1 MKSTPNAAQT
11 KAHKDAAGQKQIGL
25 QRQLHMESMFAH
37 APPFSWMECAG
48 GTGGKGG
55 HDTGQEGLLLA
66 VVAKILCGNSLFSPY
81 VELT

>member
-1 MKSTPNAAQT
+1 
-11 KAHKDAAGQKQIGL
+11 
-25 QRQLHMESMFAH
+25 MESMFAH